1 MKTRNLSVAEYFLII
16 QKEYLIA
23 DFRRKIYFSPKDKA
37 YWTKVMGYKAQKIN
51 DIANRNRLNSIL
63 NDSDKMK
70 ELHDELF
77 DLNGKP
83 KFSLSEA
90 DLISYYTTGN
100 EFSFRGEIYI
110 LDQVNEDD
118 SLALYSPDKEEY
130 TMATKEEVCRIL

>member
-37 YWTKVMGYKAQKIN
+37 YWIKVMGYKAQKIN

-118 SLALYSPDKEEY
+118 SLTLYSPDKEEY